1 MKSFKTFITEE
12 NYMVSENVRGQ
23 KGLDYETKIYKAIIN
38 ADVDGLNPG
47 DKPSAGFSNQ
57 GAGDIEAKYK
67 GKDFNIEVKMSADDQ
82 MGGGSF
88 TYDFKK
94 KKFAPAK
101 PIDPSDEE
109 LLLSAIEP
117 QRKAIDEYILAA
129 RKLTPVEYH
138 KNIDGIPIKVS
149 KKGRDELKDRG
160 LLKNINTKVVT
171 DASFI
176 AKHYNKKGVYYIQ
189 IGGAGLFYM
198 GKNILNLPVPK
209 LNGEIQI
216 EIRLAYSGTKGKF
229 PDGTETRTAGLRF
242 QGRLIAKGKSPHSI
256 DTVEGIKKLFNYQRV
271 RTA

>member
-1 MKSFKTFITEE
+1 MINFKSFITEQT
-12 NYMVSENVRGQ
+12 RGQ
-23 KGLDYETKIYKAIIN
+23 KGLDYETKIYDAILN
-38 ADVDGLNPG
+38 ADLDFLSPG
-47 DKPSAGFSNQ
+47 DKPSAGFSSQ
-57 GAGDIEAKYK
+57 GTGDIEAKLK
-67 GKDFNIEVKMSADDQ
+67 DKDFNIEVKMSPNDQ

-88 TYDFKK
+88 TYSFKT
-94 KKFAPAK
+94 KKFTPAK

-129 RKLTPVEYH
+129 RKLEPVEYH

-149 KKGRDELKDRG
+149 KKGRDELKAKG
-160 LLKNINTKVVT
+160 LLKNINTKVIT

-198 GKNILNLPVPK
+198 GKNILSLPVPS
-209 LNGEIQI
+209 LNGEIQV
-216 EIRLAYSGTKGKF
+216 EIRLAYGGGKGKF

-242 QGRLIAKGKSPHSI
+242 QGRLITKGKSPHTIDSI
-256 DTVEGIKKLFNYQRV
+256 EGIQKLFKNS
-271 RTA
+271 TPKLL